1 MDFEVLVDCDLLELQ
16 CFEDSSNVENKKVL
30 SLANDFEDG
39 KWRGQKFHD
48 FIWDNMAET
57 SLTQRE
63 RDSLAGRPSSILH
76 AAAQNLRL
84 TDNSKDVGQ
93 GSELAE
99 IVLYGIMKHKYN
111 ALPVVP
117 KIFYKQ
123 NVNDFAKGADS
134 VHIVVKDDE
143 FTLWFGEAKFYKDIA
158 DARLASIVT
167 SVGNS
172 LDTAK
177 LKKENAIICNVSEV
191 DSLGFDPALAD
202 KIKRALSNRNSI
214 DSLKPRLNIPILLLH
229 ECSLTKEEKQF
240 SDEYKKRLTEY
251 HTTRALSYFSKQ
263 LKTLKPKIHLYEQI
277 TFHVILFPVP
287 DKKAIVKKFVR
298 HVELRR
304 END

>member
-1 MDFEVLVDCDLLELQ
+1 MDFEVLVDCDLLELHS
-16 CFEDSSNVENKKVL
+16 FEEPIDAENKKVL

-39 KWRGQKFHD
+39 KWRSQKFHD

-63 RDSLAGRPSSILH
+63 RESLAGRPSSILH

-84 TDNSKDVGQ
+84 TDSEKDVGQ

-99 IVLYGIMKHKYN
+99 IVLYGIMKHKYG

-134 VHIVVKDDE
+134 VHIVVKDDD
-143 FTLWFGEAKFYKDIA
+143 FTLWFGEAKFYKDVE
-158 DARLASIVT
+158 DARLASIVK
-167 SVGNS
+167 SVANS

-191 DSLGFDPALAD
+191 DYLEIDPLLGE
-202 KIKRALSNRNSI
+202 KIKNALSNRNSI

-229 ECSLTKEEKQF
+229 ECSLTREERQF
-240 SDEYKKRLTEY
+240 SAEYKKKLTEY
-251 HTTRALSYFSKQ
+251 HANRALSYFSKQ
-263 LKTLKPKIHLYEQI
+263 LNSLGAKIHLYEQI

-287 DKKAIVKKFVR
+287 DKKSIVKRFVR
-298 HVELRR
+298 HVQLRR
-304 END
+304 EDD